1 MGNELKQLN
10 IQEQQEIERI
20 LSYLSAMCA
29 DNEYEISANVDIL
42 CHIDFVF
49 SKAQL
54 ALSMEG
60 IRPNIR
66 DDKSLNLIK
75 ARHRCFQK
83 KA

>member
-42 CHIDFVF
+42 CHIDFVQRL
-49 SKAQL
+49 SLLYLWKVYAQTL
-54 ALSMEG
+54 GM
-60 IRPNIR
+60 
-66 DDKSLNLIK
+66 
-75 ARHRCFQK
+75 
-83 KA
+83 